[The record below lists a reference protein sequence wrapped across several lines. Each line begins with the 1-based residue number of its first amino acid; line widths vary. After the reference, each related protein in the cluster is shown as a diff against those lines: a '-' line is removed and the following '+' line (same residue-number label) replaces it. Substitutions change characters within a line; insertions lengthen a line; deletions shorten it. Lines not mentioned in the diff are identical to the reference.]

1 MLIGRRRF
9 YVSFL
14 IIRTQHTERERNL
27 WKFHRSSSIKEE
39 EEAKKKKKKTK
50 KNKKEMLPTVSKGR
64 SQSSSSRPNP
74 MFPQYL
80 RRIVKVSLSLSHS
93 QIFILFSDLIS
104 TPIEFPI
111 ITELIEISTFVN
123 SIHEYYSLS
132 NYHWLLI

>member
-1 MLIGRRRF
+1 
-9 YVSFL
+9 
-14 IIRTQHTERERNL
+14 
-27 WKFHRSSSIKEE
+27 
-39 EEAKKKKKKTK
+39 
-50 KNKKEMLPTVSKGR
+50 MLPTVSKGR
-64 SQSSSSRPNP
+64 SQSSSSRANP

-80 RRIVKVSLSLSHS
+80 RRIVKVSLSLSLSHS